1 MAWDVTVTGY
11 SSFFMR
17 CLVHALF
24 SDGTDR
30 RALCMQILFFNW
42 HIAPLAAYSSYIST
56 YQLVAVFYDLL
67 FRHYATLRYDCL
79 LTYAFDS
86 VL

>member
-1 MAWDVTVTGY
+1 
-11 SSFFMR
+11 MR

-24 SDGTDR
+24 SDGTAR
-30 RALCMQILFFNW
+30 RALCMQILFNW

-56 YQLVAVFYDLL
+56 YQLVAVFNDLL
-67 FRHYATLRYDCL
+67 FRHYATLRYDFL